1 MALDKKRGRR
11 GAARRPRG
19 NRATKKTILIVTNGA
34 QTETTYLNSLK
45 NFVGSSISVKIK
57 FINGEPETLL
67 KAVRSP
73 LGDASS
79 FDQVWAVVDHDGKS
93 RDSFVRDFV
102 ASARGGKEWHA
113 VVSRPSFEVWLIAH
127 FEAVKNYQDQNQVK
141 AHYRKFLAKGQGDK
155 ELPAKLDIESY
166 SVARHQ
172 CCSPADQHTPL
183 DAVPMGTGTSM
194 PHLITALGL

>member
-73 LGDASS
+73 LGDAS
-79 FDQVWAVVDHDGKS
+79 
-93 RDSFVRDFV
+93 
-102 ASARGGKEWHA
+102 
-113 VVSRPSFEVWLIAH
+113 
-127 FEAVKNYQDQNQVK
+127 
-141 AHYRKFLAKGQGDK
+141 
-155 ELPAKLDIESY
+155 
-166 SVARHQ
+166 
-172 CCSPADQHTPL
+172 
-183 DAVPMGTGTSM
+183 
-194 PHLITALGL
+194 